1 MSYEY
6 PKARWWW
13 TALQDWMI
21 ANPGKSLKLATTA
34 HGGPVDVTYATI
46 MNVVH
51 SDLFKAEL
59 AQRKATVSL
68 ATDIAIV
75 EKTTK
80 IAVLGLDLIHG
91 VLHEKRQ
98 SVPLEEL
105 QAVTESA
112 LGRLGYG
119 AQKPGAGPSVN
130 VNVVQQSA
138 SVDPAALREAQGLL
152 RERER
157 NLASLPPPV
166 SEKTTIIENPSE
178 DTHLPAEEEE
188 LYVELEPPA
197 TTAR

>member
-34 HGGPVDVTYATI
+34 HGGPVDVTYATL

-68 ATDIAIV
+68 ATDIAV
-75 EKTTK
+75 VQKTTE

-91 VLHEKRQ
+91 VMKEKRQ
-98 SVPLEEL
+98 SIPLEDL
-105 QAVTESA
+105 QSITGSA
-112 LGRLGYG
+112 LDRLGYG
-119 AQKPGAGPSVN
+119 AQKPGAGTSVN
-130 VNVVQQSA
+130 VNVTQQSA
-138 SVDPAALREAQGLL
+138 SVDPTAFREAQERLQG
-152 RERER
+152 REKE
-157 NLASLPPPV
+157 LAALPPPV
-166 SEKTTIIENPSE
+166 SEKVTIIENTG
-178 DTHLPAEEEE
+178 DVTHPLPWEEE
-188 LYVELEPPA
+188 LDEPNSPA
-197 TTAR
+197 AVSAR